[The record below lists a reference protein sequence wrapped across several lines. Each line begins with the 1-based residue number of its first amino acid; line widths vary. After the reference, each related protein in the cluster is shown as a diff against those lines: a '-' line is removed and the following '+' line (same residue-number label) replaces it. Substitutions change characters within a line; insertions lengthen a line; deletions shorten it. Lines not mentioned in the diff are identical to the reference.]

1 MVKCLTWYSGE
12 FGIWF
17 SWDGAEGVSE
27 TDTVIVQDRID
38 VARFSS
44 SSFFFFWKVG
54 LEIILKSWY
63 SMCLP
68 GAIIARQFCND
79 STLKLGT
86 RNSIFPET

>member
-17 SWDGAEGVSE
+17 SRVGAERVSE

-44 SSFFFFWKVG
+44 SSFLFLFFEKW
-54 LEIILKSWY
+54 
-63 SMCLP
+63 
-68 GAIIARQFCND
+68 A
-79 STLKLGT
+79 
-86 RNSIFPET
+86 

>member
-17 SWDGAEGVSE
+17 SRDGAERVSE

-44 SSFFFFWKVG
+44 SSFFFF
-54 LEIILKSWY
+54 LFLKSGLRNY
-63 SMCLP
+63 FKKFDVHLMFDVL
-68 GAIIARQFCND
+68 ARCNYR
-79 STLKLGT
+79 SSVL
-86 RNSIFPET
+86 